1 MFSSDQ
7 LGEPSVLVR
16 SPTPPSSRTPPPE
29 DDYSLQGHSHMTVHD
44 RQRRSHRDKD
54 RHSTNREFMKLL
66 VSEEQEAK
74 QTRKFLRSA
83 LARLDGETL
92 RAQEAERRA
101 LELAERFKVVNDAR
115 LASQQELQ
123 RVSEELRLYKVQ
135 YDNAQREILR
145 GQEILKDME
154 AQRDDAEAAAAR
166 ARTTARKLKEQQL
179 MMRAREEGRKAG
191 YEEGLRRGMEQAR
204 IDRGRTDGDDVNNP
218 DEPGAEG
225 EIASIQDDGTATL
238 DSRADALADL
248 PVRNFSSP
256 APSVPLESP
265 APRRRIVL
273 QPGPQ
278 DPQVSRFHEH
288 GIGISPTPTNST
300 LPNNNSQWTDPP
312 MRPVSVSNMAQST
325 HHPDT
330 YVPPEGW
337 VPTLGDDNRIRLPP
351 PHEMQRPQ
359 TPVSPSPVPIPPPG
373 SLRTNENQ
381 QPIISR
387 DYAHHKSTPSIDSI
401 PTSLSTTFSQFDIVN
416 SPRQTQPSL
425 SNNDRKLSTIHEV
438 ASSAEFT
445 PRQSPSVSKQPS
457 FDARSPQHRQFD
469 RDHEREWERE
479 RQREQQQREWDRERD
494 RDRERTDMPEPIVFP
509 GVPPV
514 SQQPEE
520 APAAAAF
527 SPRSRSQ
534 SQLLS
539 DSLRYGHPD
548 VAEEIRR
555 NASEASLASH
565 GFM

>member
-29 DDYSLQGHSHMTVHD
+29 DDYLLQGHSHMTVHD

-66 VSEEQEAK
+66 ASEEQEAK

-115 LASQQELQ
+115 IASQQELQ

-179 MMRAREEGRKAG
+179 TMKAREEGRKAG

-204 IDRGRTDGDDVNNP
+204 IDRGRTDEHDVNNP
-218 DEPGAEG
+218 DEPGAED

-300 LPNNNSQWTDPP
+300 LPNRNSQWTDPP
-312 MRPVSVSNMAQST
+312 IRPISVSNMAQST

-359 TPVSPSPVPIPPPG
+359 T
-373 SLRTNENQ
+373 
-381 QPIISR
+381 
-387 DYAHHKSTPSIDSI
+387 
-401 PTSLSTTFSQFDIVN
+401 
-416 SPRQTQPSL
+416 
-425 SNNDRKLSTIHEV
+425 
-438 ASSAEFT
+438 
-445 PRQSPSVSKQPS
+445 
-457 FDARSPQHRQFD
+457 
-469 RDHEREWERE
+469 
-479 RQREQQQREWDRERD
+479 
-494 RDRERTDMPEPIVFP
+494 
-509 GVPPV
+509 
-514 SQQPEE
+514 
-520 APAAAAF
+520 
-527 SPRSRSQ
+527 
-534 SQLLS
+534 
-539 DSLRYGHPD
+539 
-548 VAEEIRR
+548 RR
-555 NASEASLASH
+555 IL
-565 GFM
+565 